1 MEQGVAAASLNL
13 DTFLAYQRA
22 HFPPANVKTESE
34 NGVGGMYRMP
44 AYQVPYPVH
53 TNGSFPALP
62 KPDPDIGN
70 LHRSFPGFNVDN
82 ADTEANASDEELP
95 AMAECDS
102 EHELEEEFPVADGE
116 EVAGG
121 EGEEGKKG
129 GSVVK
134 PPYSYIALI
143 TMAILQSPHKRLTL
157 SGICDFFKNR
167 FPYYK
172 EKFPAW
178 QNSIRHNLSLNDC
191 FVKIPR
197 EPGNPGK
204 GNFWTLDPL
213 AEDMFDNGSFLRR
226 RKRYKRPQLL
236 TSGPYPM
243 LDPYTRKLLSQY
255 TMQAGMARPPFPPSP
270 FPPGGH
276 PLFPPGSELR
286 LPGLFP
292 GGPPHLRFPAH
303 LPPLPPLNRQH
314 SHPPI
319 NASFSPPQNPN
330 KPPLALDPEE
340 QTPLRPRGDISK
352 FSIDTIM
359 GKATGM
365 LGGKGML
372 GTEKVKMEPP
382 GSPPPSPPAQLRGS
396 PPPQFGLGLHSISPP
411 LAPTI
416 SLPQH
421 PVTPPPC
428 PPPGSG
434 PPPLPPFF
442 SALSSHLA
450 PSLTTLSSLNS
461 MSSQLGPS
469 SLSTLNSLSSMSNPS
484 LPHLVYSQAALRLAK
499 Q

>member
-1 MEQGVAAASLNL
+1 MEQGVAATSLNL

-22 HFPPANVKTESE
+22 HFPPPNVKTEKE
-34 NGVGGMYRMP
+34 AGVGGMYSMP
-44 AYQVPYPVH
+44 AYQVAYPLH
-53 TNGSFPALP
+53 NNGSFPALP
-62 KPDPDIGN
+62 KPDPDVGG
-70 LHRSFPGFNVDN
+70 HRGGFPGFNVDN
-82 ADTEANASDEELP
+82 ADTDANASDEELP

-102 EHELEEEFPVADGE
+102 EHELEEEFPVVGEGE
-116 EVAGG
+116 EAGVG

-157 SGICDFFKNR
+157 SGICDFIKNR

-236 TSGPYPM
+236 ASGPYPM

-270 FPPGGH
+270 FPPSGH

-292 GGPPHLRFPAH
+292 GAGPLRFPAH
-303 LPPLPPLNRQH
+303 LPPLPPLNRH
-314 SHPPI
+314 SHPAI
-319 NASFSPPQNPN
+319 NASFSPPASQNP
-330 KPPLALDPEE
+330 KLPPAMEPEE

-365 LGGKGML
+365 LGKGML
-372 GTEKVKMEPP
+372 GAEKVKVEPP
-382 GSPPPSPPAQLRGS
+382 GSPPPSPPAGQL
-396 PPPQFGLGLHSISPP
+396 PPNQFGLSLHSLSPP
-411 LAPTI
+411 LNPAI

-421 PVTPPPC
+421 PVSPPPC
-428 PPPGSG
+428 PQPGSG
-434 PPPLPPFF
+434 PPPLPPFL
-442 SALSSHLA
+442 SALSNHLA
-450 PSLTTLSSLNS
+450 PSLTTLSSLSS
-461 MSSQLGPS
+461 MSNQLAPT
-469 SLSTLNSLSSMSNPS
+469 LSTLNSLSSMSNPS

>member
-1 MEQGVAAASLNL
+1 MEQGVAAASINI

-22 HFPPANVKTESE
+22 HFPSPANLKTENE
-34 NGVGGMYRMP
+34 NGVGGMYSMP
-44 AYQVPYPVH
+44 AYQVPYPLH
-53 TNGSFPALP
+53 NNGSFPALP
-62 KPDPDIGN
+62 KPDPDLGN
-70 LHRSFPGFNVDN
+70 HQNFQGFN
-82 ADTEANASDEELP
+82 ADADANASDDDLP
-95 AMAECDS
+95 PMAECDS
-102 EHELEEEFPVADGE
+102 EHELEEEFPVAVDGDE
-116 EVAGG
+116 AGG
-121 EGEEGKKG
+121 GGDGDDGKKG

-157 SGICDFFKNR
+157 SGICEFIKNR

-236 TSGPYPM
+236 ASSPYPM

-270 FPPGGH
+270 FPPAGH

-292 GGPPHLRFPAH
+292 GGPLRFPAH
-303 LPPLPPLNRQH
+303 LPPLPPLNRH
-314 SHPPI
+314 SLPTAI
-319 NASFSPPQNPN
+319 NASYSPPALQNPT
-330 KPPLALDPEE
+330 PPKTASEPEE
-340 QTPLRPRGDISK
+340 HTPLRPRGDISK

-359 GKATGM
+359 GKATSGM
-365 LGGKGML
+365 LGA
-372 GTEKVKMEPP
+372 EKVKSEPP
-382 GSPPPSPPAQLRGS
+382 GSPPPSPPSAAQEQGS
-396 PPPQFGLGLHSISPP
+396 PPLQLGLNIHNPLSPSLNP
-411 LAPTI
+411 AI

-421 PVTPPPC
+421 PVSPPPC
-428 PPPGSG
+428 PPPCSGG
-434 PPPLPPFF
+434 PPPLPPFL

-450 PSLTTLSSLNS
+450 PTLTSRSSMSSLSSL
-461 MSSQLGPS
+461 
-469 SLSTLNSLSSMSNPS
+469 TSMSNPS
-484 LPHLVYSQAALRLAK
+484 LPQLVYSQAALRLAK

>member
-1 MEQGVAAASLNL
+1 MEQGVAATSLNL

-22 HFPPANVKTESE
+22 HFPQTANVKTETE
-34 NGVGGMYRMP
+34 KGGVVGMYSMP
-44 AYQVPYPVH
+44 AAYQVPYPLH
-53 TNGSFPALP
+53 NNGSFPALP
-62 KPDPDIGN
+62 KPDPDLGS
-70 LHRSFPGFNVDN
+70 HRGFPGFNVVDN
-82 ADTEANASDEELP
+82 ADTDANASDEELP

-102 EHELEEEFPVADGE
+102 EHELEEEFPVAGEGE
-116 EVAGG
+116 EAGGG

-157 SGICDFFKNR
+157 SGICDFIKNR

-236 TSGPYPM
+236 ASGPYPM

-270 FPPGGH
+270 FPPTGH

-292 GGPPHLRFPAH
+292 GGPPLRFPPH
-303 LPPLPPLNRQH
+303 LPPLPNLNRH
-314 SHPPI
+314 SHPAI
-319 NASFSPPQNPN
+319 NASFSPPASQNP
-330 KPPLALDPEE
+330 KLPVPAIEPEE

-359 GKATGM
+359 GKASGM
-365 LGGKGML
+365 LGKGML
-372 GTEKVKMEPP
+372 GAEKVVKVEPP
-382 GSPPPSPPAQLRGS
+382 GSPPPSPRACS
-396 PPPQFGLGLHSISPP
+396 PPTQFGLSLHSSLSPNP
-411 LAPTI
+411 AI

-428 PPPGSG
+428 PQPGSG
-434 PPPLPPFF
+434 PPPLPPFL

-450 PSLTTLSSLNS
+450 PSLSSLSS
-461 MSSQLGPS
+461 MSSQLAPT
-469 SLSTLNSLSSMSNPS
+469 LSTLNSLQSSMSNPS